1 MAGMREPQQ
10 IITTKDS
17 SCEEPEDGLT
27 KYQARKVAEIKAS
40 NPALYEKYAVLTD
53 AEIIEACKVER
64 EAEKC
69 KGCTGL
75 TPKCN
80 GNYPVISI
88 ETIGTTPNALAIRMR
103 ACEYLQARRKQ
114 AQIARQFSMS
124 KIPPKYMNKSWADY
138 EVTADNETAV
148 RIARKLESGLW
159 LSGKPGTGKTF
170 LAALTAR
177 ELISKGK
184 SVIFGDVP
192 SLLDDL
198 KATFDKKN
206 ENRLEELM
214 KSLAT
219 VDMLILDDL
228 GTESPTEW
236 AVERLY
242 LIVNERYNV
251 DRPVIVTSN
260 YSPDEVRVRLNNPKD
275 KKSYGE
281 SVTGDRI
288 VSRLRQ
294 MCIGVML
301 KGVDRRRC
309 G

>member
-1 MAGMREPQQ
+1 MAEMKESEQ
-10 IITTKDS
+10 TMTKDS
-17 SCEEPEDGLT
+17 LTEEKPEDGLT

-40 NPALYEKYAVLTD
+40 NPAMYEKYAILTD
-53 AEIIEACKVER
+53 AEIIEAYRAEQ

-75 TPKCN
+75 TSKCN

-103 ACEYLQARRKQ
+103 ACEYLKARRKQ

-138 EVTADNETAV
+138 EVTADNENAV
-148 RIARKLESGLW
+148 KIARSLEGGLW
-159 LSGKPGTGKTF
+159 LSGNPGTGKTF
-170 LAALTAR
+170 MAALIAQD
-177 ELISKGK
+177 LINKGK

-214 KSLAT
+214 KTLAT
-219 VDMLILDDL
+219 ADMLILDDL

-242 LIVNERYNV
+242 LIVNERYNA
-251 DRPVIVTSN
+251 DRPVIITSN
-260 YSPDEVRVRLNNPKD
+260 YTPAEVRARLNNPKD

-288 VSRLRQ
+288 VSRLKQ
-294 MCIGVML
+294 MCKGVML